1 MPHLKQAPYLF
12 LILDEEGPTVP
23 KATDVASAEWVH
35 DTEWKEPEKSA
46 EAVEMKA
53 RLKIDR
59 APA

>member
-1 MPHLKQAPYLF
+1 M
-12 LILDEEGPTVP
+12 GPAVLG
-23 KATDVASAEWVH
+23 AVDVAPAEWVH

-46 EAVEMKA
+46 EAVETNA